1 MSELE
6 RIFYGLATSKD
17 SASNIPCLDF
27 DDFKSALTE
36 VFKLVEVTDEEIK
49 TDSWDS
55 FPELSMQDGTN
66 RFSFSLGAKSTRS
79 VSKTK
84 LEKLI
89 G

>member
-6 RIFYGLATSKD
+6 KLFYGLATSKD

-36 VFKLVEVTDEEIK
+36 ALKLVEVTDEEIEK
-49 TDSWDS
+49 VYWDRDNDRND
-55 FPELSMQDGTN
+55 FIL
-66 RFSFSLGAKSTRS
+66 RAKYFRDL
-79 VSKTK
+79 SKTK